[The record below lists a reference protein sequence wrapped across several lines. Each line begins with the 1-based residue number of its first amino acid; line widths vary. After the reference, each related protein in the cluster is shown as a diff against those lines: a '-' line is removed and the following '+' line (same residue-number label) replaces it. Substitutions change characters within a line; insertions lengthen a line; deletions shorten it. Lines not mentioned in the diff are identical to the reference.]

1 MLHEPPVLTA
11 RERNSVY
18 ATVPL
23 CSPLAGNGT
32 SWNTARGRASFFSL
46 PSRSSGYGCSAY
58 AQVNHFQLL
67 TSPPYTAPR
76 GQDVQQITSQPHT
89 IHAPVEDVSKV
100 LKYYALRSIYRSLSL
115 VAVGI
120 HVRE

>member
-1 MLHEPPVLTA
+1 MQRYLYALLSPVLA
-11 RERNSVY
+11 LLGILLV
-18 ATVPL
+18 AVPH
-23 CSPLAGNGT
+23 
-32 SWNTARGRASFFSL
+32 FFSL
-46 PSRSSGYGCSAY
+46 PARSSGYGCSAY